1 MRHYLTLLILLI
13 SGTIL
18 AQTTHI
24 VDHNFNA
31 PTGANVYATLQAAV
45 DAADDGDI
53 IQVQPSATAYG
64 NVTINKR
71 ITLLGIGFNLTK
83 EIPYQSTVGTITLT
97 RNATNAENASGSVI
111 TGLIINTITL
121 GAING
126 AVYTL
131 SDVTIHNCQVATI
144 NGPIGGVPLNNLLIY
159 ANDITSSVRIYNLVT
174 GDSWFRNNVVRA
186 NYLDFRST
194 SPSTVTITN
203 NILYC
208 NITISAATTSI
219 PILNNNFI
227 GASATTY
234 SFGVID
240 EKIISNNIFYGRT
253 PAANAGGTASA
264 NLTNSIFTYNLSIS
278 SGNDALPPA
287 GATNSGSPNFES
299 VSPGF
304 TNVPVSNTWS
314 SSYDYTL
321 LVGPPPSAAIDAG
334 SDGSDIGI
342 TGGFYPWIEPNLVL
356 KTTAAPT
363 IEVLNTSTIINPT
376 DPLPVRVKAKSN

>member
-1 MRHYLTLLILLI
+1 MRHSFTFLALLV
-13 SGTIL
+13 SSTIL
-18 AQTTHI
+18 AQTTRI

-31 PTGANVYATLQAAV
+31 PTGADVFSTLQAAV
-45 DAADDGDI
+45 DAANDGDI

-64 NVTINKR
+64 NVTIDKR
-71 ITLLGIGFNLTK
+71 ITLIGIGFNLTK
-83 EIPYQSTVGTITLT
+83 EIPYQSTVGTINLT

-111 TGLIINTITL
+111 TGLIISTINL
-121 GAING
+121 GVPNG
-126 AVYTL
+126 ATYTL
-131 SDVTIHNCQVATI
+131 SDVTIHNCSVATI
-144 NGPIGGVPLNNLLIY
+144 SGATNGVPLNNLLIY
-159 ANDITSSVRIYNLVT
+159 ANDIISSVRIYNLVS

-186 NYLDFRST
+186 NYVDFRSA

-203 NILYC
+203 NIIYGYIY
-208 NITISAATTSI
+208 ITAATTSI

-227 GASATTY
+227 GASASTY
-234 SFGVID
+234 SFGYIN

-253 PAANAGGTASA
+253 PAANTAGTASA
-264 NLTNSIFTYNLSIS
+264 NLTNSIFTNNLSIS
-278 SGNDALPPA
+278 TGNDALPPA
-287 GATNSGSPNFES
+287 GATNSGSFNQVT

-321 LVGPPPSAAIDAG
+321 VVGPPPSAAIDAG
-334 SDGSDIGI
+334 SDGTDIGI

-363 IEVLNTSTIINPT
+363 IEILNTSTIINPT